1 VYANQFLS
9 LRFARISRGGVAIW
23 PLFQWPESLYLARR
37 RHNGRVATLL
47 ALCPAPVCHSRLGN
61 GALRAIL
68 EGRVYP
74 KSLWVAPFGY
84 EGWENVFVND
94 VSPGFID
101 VTSNL
106 HFVLLCKIDPAV
118 LLS

>member
-1 VYANQFLS
+1 M
-9 LRFARISRGGVAIW
+9 
-23 PLFQWPESLYLARR
+23 
-37 RHNGRVATLL
+37 
-47 ALCPAPVCHSRLGN
+47 CHSRLGN

-68 EGRVYP
+68 DGRVYP
-74 KSLWVAPFGY
+74 KSLSVAPFGY
-84 EGWENVFVND
+84 EGWENVFVNG

-106 HFVLLCKIDPAV
+106 HFVLLCKINPAV